1 MKNELRRMLFNGWF
15 VMGICFLLVLCFFSE
30 IIVTGEHSYTM
41 LQIMQ
46 NIRAGTNIQ
55 GTPLVADSILHN
67 AFSGYTSLF
76 VPVVSALP
84 MIRLLYIENRSGYKR
99 FYMSRKSYRNYYWDK
114 WIAGM
119 FCGAA
124 MLFVVAVLFQGI
136 VLCVLPGVVNRI
148 RIWKLVEI
156 YIGIFFYGACSVITA
171 IAVSSFTNNLY
182 FIICVPFM
190 FTYFR
195 DVTVSEII
203 NILSRHQMGTG
214 LSDVIG
220 CLFSRSYLNIA
231 ISAEDFRIEGCR
243 AVSACLLL
251 WLIYHF
257 YLCRRRDLGE

>member
-15 VMGICFLLVLCFFSE
+15 VMGTCFLLVLCFFSE

-41 LQIMQ
+41 LQILQDMG
-46 NIRAGTNIQ
+46 RGTITREAVL
-55 GTPLVADSILHN
+55 GTDSILHN

-119 FCGAA
+119 LCGAV
-124 MLFVVAVLFQGI
+124 MLFVAAVLFQGI

-171 IAVSSFTNNLY
+171 IAVSSFTNNMY
-182 FIICVPFM
+182 FMICVPFM

-195 DVTVSEII
+195 DVTVSEMI
-203 NILSRHQMGTG
+203 NILSRHQRGTG

-220 CLFSRSYLNIA
+220 YLFSRSYLNIA
-231 ISAEDFRIEGCR
+231 ISAEDFWIESCR
-243 AVSACLLL
+243 AVSAWLLL
-251 WLIYHF
+251 WLIYYFH
-257 YLCRRRDLGE
+257 LCRRRDLGE

>member
-1 MKNELRRMLFNGWF
+1 MKNELRRMLFHGWF
-15 VMGICFLLVLCFFSE
+15 LLGVCFLLVLCFFSE

-41 LQIMQ
+41 LQILQDMG
-46 NIRAGTNIQ
+46 RGTITREAVL
-55 GTPLVADSILHN
+55 GTDSILRN
-67 AFSGYTSLF
+67 AFSGYTSLL
-76 VPVVSALP
+76 VPVVAALP

-99 FYMSRKSYRNYYWDK
+99 FYMSRKSHRKYYWDK

-119 FCGAA
+119 LCGAA

-136 VLCVLPGVVNRI
+136 VLCVLPGVVNRN

-243 AVSACLLL
+243 AVCAWLLL
-251 WLIYHF
+251 WLIYYFH
-257 YLCRRRDLGE
+257 LCRRRDLGE